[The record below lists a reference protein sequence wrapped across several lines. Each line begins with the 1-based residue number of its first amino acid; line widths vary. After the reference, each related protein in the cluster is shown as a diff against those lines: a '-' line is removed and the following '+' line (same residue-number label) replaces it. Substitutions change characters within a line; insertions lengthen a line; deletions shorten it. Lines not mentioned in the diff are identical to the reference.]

1 MKKIVIF
8 PYHPD
13 IETLLQWLGEL
24 KDVSLYGVC
33 SFKEDSI
40 MTDRINAVLHN
51 SRQMEEIMDQGD
63 VLLILD
69 NYRDLRNDKYY
80 EVIGKAVELGK
91 EVWIMP
97 QIAKELSLDCYKG
110 KYQILQ
116 KKPRLDIEQ
125 PVMYFDRKYPIDVPV
140 IAVAG
145 AGKNSG
151 KFEAQLLINTYL
163 EKEGYKSTWVSS
175 NDLGCIFNSYSTP
188 DFLYR
193 DNYSFEKKIIQYNH
207 FIHNLI
213 TLEEPDVLL
222 IGIPEGIAA
231 FEVKETNHFSE
242 YPLVIGNA
250 VSIDSAALCMYYM
263 NVNNRSA
270 VKEICDFANT
280 RFSIPVDVFYI
291 GRNTFEEDE
300 VKNELTF
307 SFLDEGYL
315 ERHYTTKDSVDDS
328 IYCLWK
334 KDAANAS
341 VKRIIEK
348 LQSNIDAL

>member
-1 MKKIVIF
+1 MKRIVIF

-51 SRQMEEIMDQGD
+51 SRQMEEIMEQGD

-80 EVIGKAVELGK
+80 EVIGKVVELGK

-145 AGKNSG
+145 AGK
-151 KFEAQLLINTYL
+151 T
-163 EKEGYKSTWVSS
+163 
-175 NDLGCIFNSYSTP
+175 
-188 DFLYR
+188 
-193 DNYSFEKKIIQYNH
+193 
-207 FIHNLI
+207 
-213 TLEEPDVLL
+213 
-222 IGIPEGIAA
+222 
-231 FEVKETNHFSE
+231 
-242 YPLVIGNA
+242 
-250 VSIDSAALCMYYM
+250 
-263 NVNNRSA
+263 
-270 VKEICDFANT
+270 
-280 RFSIPVDVFYI
+280 
-291 GRNTFEEDE
+291 
-300 VKNELTF
+300 
-307 SFLDEGYL
+307 
-315 ERHYTTKDSVDDS
+315 
-328 IYCLWK
+328 
-334 KDAANAS
+334 AANL
-341 VKRIIEK
+341 KP
-348 LQSNIDAL
+348 NY